1 MRFSVICAVFL
12 FFLLLLSGCSSEI
25 QSSSPTPPLSTP
37 LPTSAPP
44 VALTVTD
51 TPSDTPVPPAD
62 PIIGSWLCYNT
73 RFGERLEK
81 VYTFQDN
88 NTWTRIDRDLKDRT
102 KANSHGTWKNGGN
115 NQYLMRF
122 PLSGNS
128 GTFRYDTVKDEL
140 NNPDYEE
147 TYHRTADPG
156 NSPQQV
162 PVINL
167 TLNSEQKVSRLEHS
181 RPFSDKVFLIVN
193 VTLRNIHENESYALD
208 EIGTQVR
215 SDNSV
220 GSYSITVK
228 TGEAL
233 ENPLTFGT
241 IAPGETRQ
249 GNILFTVP
257 ENSHSYTLR
266 LADRYGN
273 DASNVIIFENST
285 AV

>member
-12 FFLLLLSGCSSEI
+12 ISLLLLSGCSSKT
-25 QSSSPTPPLSTP
+25 QSFPTPPPATP
-37 LPTSAPP
+37 ETTSAPP
-44 VALTVTD
+44 VSLTVTD

-73 RFGERLEK
+73 RFGERIER

-102 KANSHGTWKNGGN
+102 KTNSHGTWKNGGN
-115 NQYLMRF
+115 SQYLMRF
-122 PLSGNS
+122 SLSGNS
-128 GTFRYDTVKDEL
+128 GTFRYDAAKDEL
-140 NNPDYEE
+140 YNPDYEE
-147 TYHRTADPG
+147 TYHRTTDPT
-156 NSPQQV
+156 NSLQ
-162 PVINL
+162 PVAVISL

-181 RPFSDKVFLIVN
+181 RPFSDKIFLIVN
-193 VTLRNIHENESYALD
+193 VTIRNINESESYSLD

-228 TGEAL
+228 TGESL

-241 IAPGETRQ
+241 VAPGETRQ
-249 GNILFTVP
+249 GNILFSVP
-257 ENSHSYTLR
+257 EGSHSYTLR
-266 LADRYGN
+266 LADRYGD